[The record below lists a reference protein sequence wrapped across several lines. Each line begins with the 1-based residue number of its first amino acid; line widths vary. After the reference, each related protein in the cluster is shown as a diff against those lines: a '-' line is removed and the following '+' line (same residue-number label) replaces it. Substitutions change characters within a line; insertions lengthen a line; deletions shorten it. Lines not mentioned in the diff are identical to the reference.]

1 MRKVFKDAKV
11 GKGVD
16 ERTLEKIVDKA
27 LSKNNN
33 KVIFERLAEI

>member
-1 MRKVFKDAKV
+1 MIKKQIKEEE
-11 GKGVD
+11 KGVD
-16 ERTLEKIVDKA
+16 SSTLERILNKA

>member
-1 MRKVFKDAKV
+1 MVLGFKGTKVEKE
-11 GKGVD
+11 VD
-16 ERTLEKIVDKA
+16 QRTLEKIVDKA